1 MLPPVPIE
9 GPRAVLVADDEAILQ
24 RLVARVLERAGF
36 EVVTVADGA
45 AAVAVFEREPHR
57 FGAVVLD
64 VGMPRGGAEALR
76 AILERR
82 ADVPIVLTSG
92 SDPDPSLRALLA
104 ARSGIF
110 LAKPFAPDAL
120 LAAVRRAQHGLV

>member
-1 MLPPVPIE
+1 
-9 GPRAVLVADDEAILQ
+9 LVADDEAILQ

-36 EVVTVADGA
+36 EVVAVGDGE
-45 AAVAVFEREPHR
+45 AAVAAFAREPER

-76 AILERR
+76 AILAQRD
-82 ADVPIVLTSG
+82 DVPIVLTSG
-92 SDPDPSLRALLA
+92 SDPDPALRSLLA

-120 LAAVRRAQHGLV
+120 LAAVQNTEA